1 MSLIPCTD
9 PCIYQ
14 QDGCCTLC
22 RASSCSSPGNAAS
35 CVNFVPRSKNGTESL
50 TDIVHTNQI
59 QPFRNR

>member
-22 RASSCSSPGNAAS
+22 RAASCSAPGNAAG
-35 CVNFVPRSKNGTESL
+35 CINFVPLLKNGAECL
-50 TDIVHTNQI
+50 TDVVHSN
-59 QPFRNR
+59 